1 MRTHTLLYPFLA
13 AFCYGMNPILAKLGL
28 QSSNEPVFGACIGIL
43 AGVVV
48 YAAYFFASGQAG
60 QLFSL
65 PRRAGVYFG
74 LAGLAST
81 LAIFS
86 LFFALEYLPAVV
98 VAAPF
103 TSVVPLVTL
112 VLSRLILHESERIT
126 RADVAGTIFIVGGI
140 ALLVS

>member
-1 MRTHTLLYPFLA
+1 MRPIFLRR
-13 AFCYGMNPILAKLGL
+13 
-28 QSSNEPVFGACIGIL
+28 
-43 AGVVV
+43 
-48 YAAYFFASGQAG
+48 GQVG

-98 VAAPF
+98 VAPF

-112 VLSRLILHESERIT
+112 VLSHLVLHDSERIT
-126 RADVAGTIFIVGGI
+126 KADVAGTIFIVGGI

>member
-1 MRTHTLLYPFLA
+1 MRPSHILYPFLA

-28 QSSNEPVFGACIGIL
+28 QAGNEPLLGAGLGII
-43 AGVVV
+43 AGAVV
-48 YAAYFFASGQAG
+48 YTAYFFVSGQAG

-65 PRRAGVYFG
+65 SRRAGVYFG

-86 LFFALEYLPAVV
+86 LFSALEYLPAVV
-98 VAAPF
+98 VAPL

-112 VLSRLILHESERIT
+112 VLSRVMLPTSERIT
-126 RADVAGTIFIVGGI
+126 KADVAGTIFIVGGV

>member
-1 MRTHTLLYPFLA
+1 MRTSTLLYPFLA

-98 VAAPF
+98 VAPL

-112 VLSRLILHESERIT
+112 VLSHLVLHDSERIT
-126 RADVAGTIFIVGGI
+126 KADVAGTIFIVGGI

>member
-1 MRTHTLLYPFLA
+1 MRPSHILYPFLA

-28 QSSNEPVFGACIGIL
+28 QSSNEPVFGACIGII

-48 YAAYFFASGQAG
+48 YTAYFFASGQAG

-86 LFFALEYLPAVV
+86 LFFCAGISARGCCRSLH
-98 VAAPF
+98 
-103 TSVVPLVTL
+103 
-112 VLSRLILHESERIT
+112 LSRAARHAHPEPSGAAR
-126 RADVAGTIFIVGGI
+126 
-140 ALLVS
+140 

>member
-1 MRTHTLLYPFLA
+1 MRTSPLLYPFLA

-28 QSSNEPVFGACIGIL
+28 QSSNEPVLGACIGIL
-43 AGVVV
+43 AGLVV

-60 QLFSL
+60 QLCSL

-86 LFFALEYLPAVV
+86 LFLRWNICPPWLLLPS
-98 VAAPF
+98 PQPCR
-103 TSVVPLVTL
+103 S
-112 VLSRLILHESERIT
+112 SRS
-126 RADVAGTIFIVGGI
+126 
-140 ALLVS
+140 S